1 MTSAVLSL
9 MGLEK
14 RFGAIEVTR
23 SVSLDVKAGEIHAL
37 IGPNGAGKSTLVAQI
52 AGQLKPD
59 AGGIWLNGEDVTAWS
74 PQRRARNGL
83 GRTFQV
89 SSVFRTL
96 SAADNVEVA
105 CNARHGRASPWRR
118 FGKGAGRQAAQA
130 ELDRLHIDADERHAG
145 VLGYGNIRQLEL
157 AMGLALAP
165 TVLLLDEPLAGLSSA
180 EAERVVE
187 LLGKLR
193 GRIGMLLIE
202 HDMDAVFSLADRVTV
217 LVGGAVIACG
227 TPAEIRADAA
237 VRQAYLGGEG

>member
-1 MTSAVLSL
+1 MTPAVLRL
-9 MGLEK
+9 EGLQK

-52 AGQLKPD
+52 AGQLPPD
-59 AGGIWLNGEDVTAWS
+59 VGSIWLNGENVTAWS
-74 PQRRARNGL
+74 PQRRARKGL
-83 GRTFQV
+83 GRTFQI
-89 SSVFRTL
+89 SSVFRSL

-105 CNARHGRASPWRR
+105 LNARRGRASPWRR
-118 FGKGAGRQAAQA
+118 FGQGASRQAAQA
-130 ELDRLHIDADERHAG
+130 ELDRLHIDADERRVGA
-145 VLGYGNIRQLEL
+145 LGYGTIRQLEL
-157 AMGLALAP
+157 AMGLALSP

-187 LLGKLR
+187 LLGTLR

-202 HDMDAVFSLADRVTV
+202 HDMDAVFALADRVTV
-217 LVGGAVIACG
+217 LVSGAVIACG

-237 VRQAYLGGEG
+237 VRQAYLGQE